1 MLLSPNCLFR
11 NQQKKTYQ
19 KQYFK
24 QSNLL
29 IHKHH
34 TRLTL
39 LKTSLQWCRP
49 SLQPERWGQQ
59 TNPQWQAE
67 HSSPL
72 LKREPFKVT
81 PDVRHLKLWHCAVYA
96 VKLIQ
101 KGKRCLP
108 ANTSAGAGLAGAEV
122 KKS

>member
-1 MLLSPNCLFR
+1 M
-11 NQQKKTYQ
+11 
-19 KQYFK
+19 
-24 QSNLL
+24 
-29 IHKHH
+29 
-34 TRLTL
+34 L
-39 LKTSLQWCRP
+39 LKTSLQWCHP

-72 LKREPFKVT
+72 LNRESHSKLT
-81 PDVRHLKLWHCAVYA
+81 QMLHRHLNLPHCAVYA
-96 VKLIQ
+96 VKLIK